1 MYLLLFPPRRRTR
14 TDDLDSPTDV
24 SARALVGLGLVW
36 VKTSETRHARRVSAL
51 SGLGERDARDRVG
64 QPARASE
71 QAVQCSVGV
80 GGEGRGREWMKGRDS
95 DGMDVEAGA
104 AGGRS
109 DGRTDGRTTREKGRT
124 PPERER
130 ASERA
135 RERESREDGRRG
147 RRRQG
152 RRVVVVGRLRYG
164 CSEGN
169 R

>member
-1 MYLLLFPPRRRTR
+1 MFLLLFPPRRRTR

-104 AGGRS
+104 GGGRS
-109 DGRTDGRTTREKGRT
+109 DGRTDGQQERKGER
-124 PPERER
+124 PRRGRER

-135 RERESREDGRRG
+135 SKREGEQRG
-147 RRRQG
+147 RTTRTPATRPPRRSG
-152 RRVVVVGRLRYG
+152 GSAPVRLP
-164 CSEGN
+164 
-169 R
+169 